1 MLADYHM
8 HTNYSNDSQYDM
20 EKAILKAIDMGL
32 DEICFTE
39 HSDYGTMGNYVVD
52 YEDYY
57 QGYLKW
63 KEKYKNQI
71 VIKFGCEF
79 GVQMHTISSF
89 QKDFQEYPFDFIILS
104 NHQIDDIEFWTYKY
118 QEGKTQREYN
128 RGYYQAIYDVIQK
141 FDDYS
146 GLGHL
151 DMIKRYDKH
160 GNYPDEDV
168 KDILIKIL
176 KHIIK
181 KGKGI
186 EVNTSCF
193 RYQLND
199 LTPSHYILELYHQL
213 GGTIITV
220 GSDTHEEEHVGCRIQ
235 YVYDELKKIGYDSF
249 CTFEKMK
256 PIFHKL

>member
-118 QEGKTQREYN
+118 QEEN
-128 RGYYQAIYDVIQK
+128 
-141 FDDYS
+141 S
-146 GLGHL
+146 
-151 DMIKRYDKH
+151 
-160 GNYPDEDV
+160 
-168 KDILIKIL
+168 
-176 KHIIK
+176 
-181 KGKGI
+181 
-186 EVNTSCF
+186 
-193 RYQLND
+193 
-199 LTPSHYILELYHQL
+199 
-213 GGTIITV
+213 
-220 GSDTHEEEHVGCRIQ
+220 
-235 YVYDELKKIGYDSF
+235 
-249 CTFEKMK
+249 
-256 PIFHKL
+256 